1 MRSFV
6 TFLLLALLGAIA
18 AFLISNTTPIA
29 LTFLGITSMALPLA
43 VWMGGAILAGVATG
57 LWFSILFRLAER
69 RGARLESK
77 RQKAASF
84 GPDDFAMVDDGY
96 DARDFAS
103 ASDYGEGDN
112 QSAGYDGAADD
123 YRDNGDRNG
132 DVGQSRRWKPF
143 QKPTPPVDVPV
154 DLSRDQGEF
163 VGPSR
168 QEAFEMV
175 ETEPPVYDANY
186 RVIQPPEPEH
196 RSEYEPESYDSTP
209 YDSKP
214 YDSKSYDSKS
224 YDSEPYSSGP
234 YDSEPYDSRQSYES
248 EDDPYRAGGSYD
260 AETSSS
266 RSDGYRSDGYRSD
279 GYNLGDYGDRA
290 DAYDSRTE
298 GGETDAFGGVSDR
311 AGSASKPQPT
321 GQPTGQTKSQPKD
334 DWDID
339 DALDW

>member
-29 LTFLGITSMALPLA
+29 LTFLGITSIALPLA

-96 DARDFAS
+96 PARDFAT
-103 ASDYGEGDN
+103 ASDYGESRYGEEGYQGAGYEQN
-112 QSAGYDGAADD
+112 AGYDDAAEG
-123 YRDNGDRNG
+123 YRDYGDRNR
-132 DVGQSRRWKPF
+132 DDGQQWKPF
-143 QKPTPPVDVPV
+143 QTPNAVRADGAQG
-154 DLSRDQGEF
+154 DFAERSR
-163 VGPSR
+163 P
-168 QEAFEMV
+168 EAFEMV
-175 ETEPPVYDANY
+175 EAEPPVYDANY
-186 RVIQPPEPEH
+186 RVIQPPEPER
-196 RSEYEPESYDSTP
+196 RSAYEPEP

-214 YDSKSYDSKS
+214 YDSKSYGSS
-224 YDSEPYSSGP
+224 SYSSQ
-234 YDSEPYDSRQSYES
+234 PYDSRPSYES
-248 EDDPYRAGGSYD
+248 EDSFRAGDGYNT
-260 AETSSS
+260 EPFSS
-266 RSDGYRSDGYRSD
+266 RSDAYRSDTYTSNTDNSKTD
-279 GYNLGDYGDRA
+279 GDGPAPDESRDAKPRDAEPRDR
-290 DAYDSRTE
+290 DTDSSFYSS
-298 GGETDAFGGVSDR
+298 GGKSDR
-311 AGSASKPQPT
+311 AESRPTSQPT
-321 GQPTGQTKSQPKD
+321 SQQESQSKD